1 MALTTC
7 YECKTEISDQAT
19 ACPNC
24 GAPQHSG
31 NEDATS
37 KSTAHEFVRVVV
49 GFVVASFVL
58 TYGLNWLSQGEP
70 PNPVAMVTD
79 LLRQMDFEVGDLDCE
94 SIHDEIIALSKEHA
108 IQNSGVTMQA
118 LVNIS
123 TESQSPKEVTCIG
136 RATWS
141 NSTNSRV
148 EYSKTYRD
156 GEAWLE
162 FQELLF

>member
-7 YECKTEISDQAT
+7 YECEAKISDQAA

-24 GAPQHSG
+24 GAPQHAI
-31 NEDATS
+31 EDNVST
-37 KSTAHEFVRVVV
+37 KSTAHELVRVVA
-49 GFVVASFVL
+49 GFVVVSFIL

-70 PNPVAMVTD
+70 PNPVEMVTD

-94 SIHDEIIALSKEHA
+94 SIHDEVMALSKEHA

-156 GEAWLE
+156 GQAWLE